1 LSDYRYIC
9 TKIEI
14 LHWPPV
20 NQQLNG
26 EQIMLNTLKT
36 SLAAAL
42 LLGATVAN
50 ASDLK
55 VTSYNPAGKG
65 IFPVSSSLVSGD
77 KEAILVDAQFG
88 VGDGKALV
96 ELVRASGKTLTTI
109 YISGG
114 DPDYYFGLEPI
125 VEAFPNAKVI
135 ASSAVVEHIQA
146 TKDAK
151 LGYWGPILGAQGPKK
166 ITVPSVFDATKLTLE
181 GKSIE
186 VREINTHQ
194 AYLWVPSI
202 KTALGGVLVSSGIH
216 LWTADS
222 QTPAART
229 EWVAA
234 LKRLAA
240 LKPAQ
245 VIPGH
250 YLGDVPTG
258 AKAVSF
264 TRDYLTT
271 YETLL
276 NTKPTSAQLIESLK
290 KAYPS
295 LPVDDGMAISAKV
308 NTGEMKW

>member
-1 LSDYRYIC
+1 
-9 TKIEI
+9 
-14 LHWPPV
+14 
-20 NQQLNG
+20 
-26 EQIMLNTLKT
+26 MLNTLKT
-36 SLAAAL
+36 SLAAASL
-42 LLGATVAN
+42 LLGATALLFGAAAS

-55 VTSYNPAGKG
+55 VTSYNPAEKG
-65 IFPVSSSLVSGD
+65 IFPVSSSLVTGD

-125 VEAFPNAKVI
+125 VAAFPTAKVI
-135 ASSAVVEHIQA
+135 ASSAVVAHIQA
-146 TKDAK
+146 TKAAK
-151 LGYWGPILGAQGPKK
+151 LGYWGPILGTQAPKK
-166 ITVPSVFDATKLTLE
+166 ITVPSVFDETTLTLE
-181 GKSIE
+181 GKTIE
-186 VREINTHQ
+186 VREMNTHQ

-202 KTALGGVLVSSGIH
+202 KTVVGGVLVSNGIH

-222 QTPAART
+222 QTPAARV

-240 LKPAQ
+240 LKPAK

-250 YLGDVPTG
+250 YVGDVPAG

-264 TRDYLTT
+264 TRDYLIT

-276 NTKPTSAQLIESLK
+276 NKKPTSAQLIEGLK

-295 LPVDDGMAISAKV
+295 LPVDDGMVISAKV

>member
-1 LSDYRYIC
+1 M
-9 TKIEI
+9 
-14 LHWPPV
+14 LHKF
-20 NQQLNG
+20 
-26 EQIMLNTLKT
+26 KT
-36 SLAAAL
+36 SLTAACL
-42 LLGATVAN
+42 LLGATAAN
-50 ASDLK
+50 ASDLQ
-55 VTSYNPAGKG
+55 VTSYNPAEKG
-65 IFPVSSSLVSGD
+65 IFPVVSTLLAGD

-96 ELVRASGKTLTTI
+96 DLVRASGKTLTTI

-125 VEAFPNAKVI
+125 VEAFPGAQVI
-135 ASSAVVEHIQA
+135 ASSAVVDHIQK

-151 LGYWGPILGAQGPKK
+151 LGYWGPILGAQAPTK
-166 ITVPSVFDATKLTLE
+166 IIVPRVFNETKLTLE
-181 GKSIE
+181 GKAIE

-222 QTPAART
+222 QTPAARA
-229 EWVAA
+229 EWAAA

-240 LKPAQ
+240 LKPSS

-250 YLGDVPTG
+250 YVGVVPAGD
-258 AKAVSF
+258 KAVSF

-271 YETLL
+271 YEQLL
-276 NTKPTSAQLIESLK
+276 SKKPTSAQLIESLK

-295 LPVDDGMAISAKV
+295 LSIDDGVAISAKV
-308 NTGEMKW
+308 STGEMKW

>member
-1 LSDYRYIC
+1 
-9 TKIEI
+9 
-14 LHWPPV
+14 
-20 NQQLNG
+20 
-26 EQIMLNTLKT
+26 MLNTLKT
-36 SLAAAL
+36 SLAAASL
-42 LLGATVAN
+42 LLGATGLFFGAAAS

-65 IFPVSSSLVSGD
+65 IFPVSSSLITGD

-125 VEAFPNAKVI
+125 VDAFPNAKVI

-151 LGYWGPILGAQGPKK
+151 LGYWGPILGAQAPKK
-166 ITVPSVFDATKLTLE
+166 ITVPSVFDETTLTLE
-181 GKSIE
+181 GKTIA

-222 QTPAART
+222 QTPVARA

-240 LKPAQ
+240 LKPEK

-258 AKAVSF
+258 TKAVTF

-276 NTKPTSAQLIESLK
+276 NTKPTSAQLIEGLK

>member
-1 LSDYRYIC
+1 MFH
-9 TKIEI
+9 K
-14 LHWPPV
+14 
-20 NQQLNG
+20 
-26 EQIMLNTLKT
+26 LKT
-36 SLAAAL
+36 SLIAASL
-42 LLGATVAN
+42 LLGAHVVS
-50 ASDLK
+50 ASNL
-55 VTSYNPAGKG
+55 TITHYNPAAKG
-65 IFPVSSSLVSGD
+65 IFPVSSSLISGD

-96 ELVRASGKTLTTI
+96 DLVRASGKTLTTI
-109 YISGG
+109 YVSGG

-151 LGYWGPILGAQGPKK
+151 LGYWGPILGAQAPKK
-166 ITVPSVFDATKLTLE
+166 IIVPSVFDATKLTLE
-181 GKSIE
+181 RNSID

-216 LWTADS
+216 VWTADS
-222 QTPAART
+222 QTPAARA

-234 LKRLAA
+234 LNRLAA
-240 LKPAQ
+240 LKPTK

-250 YLGDVPTG
+250 YLGDLPSG
-258 AKAVSF
+258 NNAVSF
-264 TRDYLTT
+264 TRDYLIA
-271 YETLL
+271 YEKLL
-276 NTKPTSAQLIESLK
+276 NKKPNSAQLIEDLK
-290 KAYPS
+290 KAYPT
-295 LPVDDGMAISAKV
+295 LPVDDGVAISAKV